1 MDPQSQICHN
11 TQCPARGKG
20 GLDNIRVHSIKER
33 RYKCDT
39 CGKTFAATKGT
50 ALYRLHKPVEV
61 YFLVMVLL
69 SHGCPPQACVAAFG
83 LDERTVSDWVAKAGS
98 HCEAVHKH
106 LVAGSKMELEHV
118 QADELWV
125 KLVGR
130 KVWMAMAMCATSRL
144 WLGGVVSQHRDKQL
158 VNALAKL
165 VRACAAD
172 PRLLVCTVGL
182 SSYINALRRAWRK
195 PYYTGKRGRPRL
207 VAAPGLL
214 VGQMVKQYAHR
225 RVIGVIERAVVG
237 AREAILQVLEATG
250 TGVNTAYIERL
261 NATFRARLAPLVRR
275 TRAPARKEA
284 TLTAG
289 MWLVGCCYNYCW
301 AHHSLRLH
309 TVPGAGRKWG
319 ERTPAMAAGLTQH
332 IWRLEELLS
341 YQAPLPE
348 YAAPKRRGRP
358 PKQATDQSLRLAA

>member
-1 MDPQSQICHN
+1 MDPQSQYCHN

-69 SHGCPPQACVAAFG
+69 SHGCRPQACVAAFG
-83 LDERTVSDWVAKAGS
+83 LDERTVSDWVRRR
-98 HCEAVHKH
+98 EATVRRCI
-106 LVAGSKMELEHV
+106 SIW
-118 QADELWV
+118 WV

-144 WLGGVVSQHRDKQL
+144 WLGGVVSQHRGKQL

-172 PRLLVCTVGL
+172 PRLLVCTDGL

-195 PYYTGKRGRPRL
+195 PCYTGKRGRPRL

-309 TVPGAGRKWG
+309 TVPGAGRKWR

-358 PKQATDQSLRLAA
+358 PNQATDQSLRLAA